1 MKTYEQVLDGLRTA
15 PRTWLVT
22 GVAGFIGSNLLETLL
37 KLDQKVIGLDNF
49 STGHRGNLA
58 QVKEKVTE
66 RQWSA
71 FRFIEG
77 DIRSLETCRRACR
90 SAHFVLHQAALGS
103 VPRSIENPIGAHDSN
118 VTGFLNVL
126 HAANGAGVSRMVYA
140 SSSATYGDH
149 PALPKVEEEIGRPLS
164 PYAATKYMNELY
176 ADVFARCYGFESVGL
191 RYFNVFGPR
200 QDPNGA
206 YAAVIP
212 KWIAGMMR
220 HEPVFINGDG
230 ETARDF
236 CYIDNIVQANLL
248 AATAEDPQAV
258 NRVYNVALNDKT
270 TLNELF
276 EAIRALLEP
285 RYPQLRGFKPIYK
298 EFRPGDVRFSQADI
312 TKARERLGYEPRCD
326 VKQGLATAI
335 DWYLANLGGRGAE
348 RPRKA
353 DAKSAGDGRRAAV
366 SREDERDSSIGLA
379 RINRS

>member
-1 MKTYEQVLDGLRTA
+1 MTTREDAYEETIENLKGA

-22 GVAGFIGSNLLETLL
+22 GVAGFIGSNLLEALL

-58 QVKEKVTE
+58 QVKERVTE

-77 DIRSLETCRRACR
+77 DIRSLDTCRRACR
-90 SAHFVLHQAALGS
+90 SAQIVLHQAALGS

-118 VTGFLNVL
+118 VTGFLNML
-126 HAANGAGVSRMVYA
+126 MAAHTAGVRRFVYA

-149 PALPKVEEEIGRPLS
+149 PALPKVEAQIGRPLS
-164 PYAATKYMNELY
+164 PYAATKYINEIY
-176 ADVFARCYGFESVGL
+176 ADVFDRCYGLGSIGL

-212 KWIAGMMR
+212 KWIASMVR

-236 CYIDNIVQANLL
+236 CYIDNVVRANLL
-248 AATAEDPQAV
+248 AATTEDPQAV
-258 NRVYNVALNDKT
+258 NQIYNVALSGST
-270 TLNELF
+270 TLNGLYE
-276 EAIRALLEP
+276 EIRALLEP
-285 RYPQLRGFKPIYK
+285 RYPHLAGARPVYR
-298 EFRPGDVRFSQADI
+298 EFRAGDVRYSQADI
-312 TKARERLGYEPRCD
+312 GKARSLLGYRPAVD
-326 VKQGLATAI
+326 VRSGLAAAI
-335 DWYLANLGGRGAE
+335 DWYVDNLGGRRAE
-348 RPRKA
+348 ADKSGKA
-353 DAKSAGDGRRAAV
+353 A
-366 SREDERDSSIGLA
+366 REARRDSSIGLA
-379 RINRS
+379 GINRS